1 MIPELECSLECKHW
15 AMLHGRW
22 QICVQNVCGPL
33 KNVIRANKGYERI
46 SLKRPG
52 TGFVCWD
59 CLTPK
64 RKLPRKQGP
73 GPARIPL
80 LERAENFLQRR
91 QYMRLFRTLVQSDVA
106 RKSFIKVFGQV
117 LREEVSH
124 ILLLVLSEKKYYS
137 DVRTRERCNKYK
149 GKQNLRTGRGLVIF
163 SLSGRGGCICSCP
176 ARGHL
181 IFATHFF

>member
-1 MIPELECSLECKHW
+1 MGDDRFVYRMF
-15 AMLHGRW
+15 AA
-22 QICVQNVCGPL
+22 Q
-33 KNVIRANKGYERI
+33 NVIRANKGYERI

-106 RKSFIKVFGQV
+106 RKSFIKVFGQNF
-117 LREEVSH
+117 
-124 ILLLVLSEKKYYS
+124 INY
-137 DVRTRERCNKYK
+137 
-149 GKQNLRTGRGLVIF
+149 
-163 SLSGRGGCICSCP
+163 
-176 ARGHL
+176 A
-181 IFATHFF
+181 

>member
-1 MIPELECSLECKHW
+1 MWSIEEISAYLCKKCAFVYNLQVLCLYEAFILRLLFKWTMNQLIRKKCYKGAFKSKHEHIYSFNQRWIRNWNSLECKHW

-64 RKLPRKQGP
+64 RKLPRKHTRP
-73 GPARIPL
+73 YMVLKSHRSWWLKNKI
-80 LERAENFLQRR
+80 
-91 QYMRLFRTLVQSDVA
+91 QY
-106 RKSFIKVFGQV
+106 
-117 LREEVSH
+117 
-124 ILLLVLSEKKYYS
+124 
-137 DVRTRERCNKYK
+137 
-149 GKQNLRTGRGLVIF
+149 
-163 SLSGRGGCICSCP
+163 P
-176 ARGHL
+176 
-181 IFATHFF
+181 